1 MSIIEGES
9 HLLHK
14 ERQHS
19 TSHNDSADSNGMTVG
34 KISLAS
40 HGVSFPFVETIRETS
55 KNFYRNG

>member
-1 MSIIEGES
+1 MSVIQGES

-19 TSHNDSADSNGMTVG
+19 TSHNDSAGSNGRTVG

-40 HGVSFPFVETIRETS
+40 HGVSFPFVETIGETS
-55 KNFYRNG
+55 EHFY